1 MRRSRLPVEKPNLF
15 QAIRAKRA
23 QVQEKGL
30 KLIDLSIGEPRGPAL
45 LSARKAAAT
54 AVMSDQE
61 DIHKYQYNGS
71 PGIPGFAKKF
81 VEFSLR
87 QRVEQKD
94 VTFLP
99 IAGIKRML
107 GIMPAACGSWD
118 RPVTVGAMTEPG
130 YPFPADWCKYLK
142 VDHYPLPLNPQNG
155 FLFEAEGIRAGTN
168 LIMANYPHNP
178 TGCVAN
184 REFWRQLCGYCSDH
198 DIRLFNDAAYIVL
211 SHTEKSAALTEVAV
225 EFPELSW
232 AEAFSASKVIGN
244 GTGWQIGAMA
254 GSPDFMDDI
263 ANVKGNTDEGFVAAM
278 AIGVQTA
285 CEHDWNG
292 VDGYRQ
298 LYRNRLQLLI
308 KLLTNRGMRLAVHPD
323 AGFFSL
329 WMVPNRAFDQKIESV
344 EHFNFLM
351 MERTGVIG
359 VHFEPSYM
367 RYAVCEDIESKA
379 KELDDAFARADV
391 SYS

>member
-1 MRRSRLPVEKPNLF
+1 MRKSWLPVEKPNLF
-15 QAIRAKRA
+15 QALRAKRA
-23 QVQEKGL
+23 QVQEKGV

-54 AVMSDQE
+54 AIMSE
-61 DIHKYQYNGS
+61 KEEIHRYQYNAS
-71 PGIPGFAKKF
+71 PGIPGFAKNF
-81 VEFSLR
+81 VEFSVR
-87 QRVEQKD
+87 HTVEQKD
-94 VTFLP
+94 VSFLP

-107 GIMPAACGSWD
+107 AIMPAACGSWH
-118 RPVTVGAMTEPG
+118 RPVTVGAMTDPG

-142 VDHYPLPLNPQNG
+142 AAHYSLPLNPQNS
-155 FLFEAEGIRAGTN
+155 FLFGTEDIRAGTN

-178 TGCVAN
+178 TGCVADKP
-184 REFWRQLCGYCSDH
+184 FWRKLCRFCADNN
-198 DIRLFNDAAYIVL
+198 IRLFNDAAYIVL
-211 SHTEKSAALTEVAV
+211 SHTEESAALTEVAT

-254 GSPDFMDDI
+254 GSPDFIDDI

-278 AIGVQTA
+278 AIGVQAA
-285 CEHDWNG
+285 CEHDSDG
-292 VDGYRQ
+292 VEGYRR
-298 LYRNRLQLLI
+298 LYRDRLQLLI
-308 KLLTNRGMRLAVHPD
+308 KLLTGRGMRLAVQPE

-329 WMVPNRAFDQKIESV
+329 WMVPSRAFNEKIESV

-379 KELDDAFARADV
+379 KELDDAFALAAV
-391 SYS
+391 SYN